1 MKVSFIVF
9 TWKNF
14 HNAVNS
20 TCKLCS
26 AAPETRQHSIGECV
40 FFETER
46 KTYIEKLSTSPV
58 LSDQHILQLQNLAF
72 LMQLTLDISRIIDI
86 ERIDSDEL
94 GSFELYTR
102 EYIFK
107 LHVRHVVALKRISEQ
122 K

>member
-1 MKVSFIVF
+1 
-9 TWKNF
+9 
-14 HNAVNS
+14 
-20 TCKLCS
+20 
-26 AAPETRQHSIGECV
+26 
-40 FFETER
+40 
-46 KTYIEKLSTSPV
+46 
-58 LSDQHILQLQNLAF
+58 
-72 LMQLTLDISRIIDI
+72 MQLTLDISRIIDI